1 MSNGKLRYEVR
12 RMFENTA
19 TDDFQCHRKAGSLDS
34 RAFSRIDSGR
44 VFKQRR
50 ESAGVD
56 SAVVIL
62 FDVSSSMTD
71 NVHSKGVDLGPMKM
85 REAVKTC
92 AALLETLSAAQVA
105 TAVVTFDNYSSIL
118 QPFGSSYRK
127 TLPLLQRLN
136 PSGSTNDYFALRF
149 SHQMLLR
156 RPEAR
161 RVCFVLTD
169 GMGNEG
175 AARKQVASGAALG
188 ITTIGIGMCT
198 DVSRVYPSNV
208 MVNDMADLGRV
219 AFSKIKMSV

>member
-1 MSNGKLRYEVR
+1 MSSGKLRYEVR

-34 RAFSRIDSGR
+34 RAFSRIDGGR

-71 NVHSKGVDLGPMKM
+71 SVRGKDGVSGPLKM

-105 TAVVTFDNYSSIL
+105 TSVVTFDNYSSIL
-118 QPFGSSYRK
+118 QPFGGSYRK

-136 PSGSTNDYFALRF
+136 PQGSTNDYFALRF
-149 SHQMLLR
+149 SHHMLLR

-175 AARKQVASGAALG
+175 EAHKQVASGAALG

-198 DVSRVYPSNV
+198 DVSRVYPINV
-208 MVNDMADLGRV
+208 TVNDMADLGRV